1 MFWAK
6 NVGMQGLQNP
16 GTILSFQP
24 TAKILEYVIFL
35 YSGMLPLC
43 EIIVLGQKSWTLRVT
58 KPLTYFEFLTNSSQI
73 LEFVIFLYSGIYPS
87 HKTVFLGQKKLDLKG
102 NQTLELF

>member
-1 MFWAK
+1 MKKLCWAK
-6 NVGMQGLQNP
+6 KVGSQGLRNP

-43 EIIVLGQKSWTLRVT
+43 EIIVLGQKSWALRVT
-58 KPLTYFEFLTNSSQI
+58 KPLTYFEFLTNSNQI
-73 LEFVIFLYSGIYPS
+73 LEFVTFLYSCIYPM
-87 HKTVFLGQKKLDLKG
+87 HKTIALRQK
-102 NQTLELF
+102 NWT

>member
-1 MFWAK
+1 MKKLCWAK
-6 NVGMQGLQNP
+6 KVGSQGLRNP

-24 TAKILEYVIFL
+24 TAKVLEYVIFL

-58 KPLTYFEFLTNSSQI
+58 KPLTYFEFLTNSNQI
-73 LEFVIFLYSGIYPS
+73 LEFAIFLYSGIYPM
-87 HKTVFLGQKKLDLKG
+87 HKTIVLRQKIGPKG
-102 NQTLELF
+102 